1 MISEEENIV
10 LKMMIQITY
19 FFKPRQEYG
28 RIKNCLFFHY
38 LRKNVKVLSLSWPVN
53 ILLMIFVP

>member
-28 RIKNCLFFHY
+28 RIKE
-38 LRKNVKVLSLSWPVN
+38 VV
-53 ILLMIFVP
+53 I